1 MKYSQLKFF
10 ANIIFAFCM
19 MFVIQMS
26 VYATDASI
34 YINDSSGLISDETDT
49 LYAVGEN
56 GQSAALED
64 KAYALSEDG
73 LEEVI
78 LLPEKP
84 SPTPVATP
92 EPDYNDVKP
101 AYDVMKIGL
110 NYGKTAI
117 SEVQL
122 ANDVGSGFL
131 LGYFDRNRDFHQVAS
146 VPNNAITITADLN
159 ITTESGVTIG
169 CWHILL
175 PSSHASFDE
184 AKARADQLGGFP
196 AYYSGSYFVLYG
208 QYTSK
213 EEAQEAINTSGID
226 GKVFSASQRCVVVSE
241 TGTGKILF
249 EFDCG
254 TDFDL
259 AIRPISDQEKAIT
272 WFDENRYYG
281 DFQCARLTNNEYLTV
296 VNYVGIE
303 DYTKGVVPYEM
314 YASWPLEA
322 LKAQALCARNYAVT
336 NFNRYRSHGFDLT
349 ADIYSQVYKG
359 IGTATAET
367 NQAVDETAGRYIR
380 YRGEICRTFFFS
392 SDGGATESS
401 ENVWGTP
408 VAYLQGVVDPY
419 ESDVNTYYDS
429 WSYELTPEKAQ
440 TLLNERFGCNLN
452 TIASI
457 ECVYTEMD
465 NVKALVYTDIDGK
478 TYTVRGSRCSYA
490 VDGNSLRFKINFD
503 DDKFIVTGSGWGHNC
518 GMSQYGAL
526 SMAKV
531 HGKTAEDIIKFYYTG
546 VYIR

>member
-1 MKYSQLKFF
+1 MKYSHFKLAISVLF
-10 ANIIFAFCM
+10 AVCTAFI
-19 MFVIQMS
+19 VQTS
-26 VYATDASI
+26 AYAIDANI
-34 YINDSSGLISDETDT
+34 YINNSSEPVPDATDE
-49 LYAVGEN
+49 LYAIGGE
-56 GQSAALED
+56 GLPAVLED
-64 KAYALSEDG
+64 KSYALSENG
-73 LEEVI
+73 LEEVS
-78 LLPEKP
+78 LYAEKP
-84 SPTPVATP
+84 SPTPEVTP
-92 EPDYNDVKP
+92 EPNYTDVQP
-101 AYDVMKIGL
+101 AYNVMKIGL
-110 NYGKTAI
+110 NYGKTALT
-117 SEVQL
+117 EVCL
-122 ANDVGSGFL
+122 ENDIGNGFL
-131 LGYFDRNRDFHQVAS
+131 FGYFDRNRDFHQVAFT
-146 VPNNAITITADLN
+146 NNKAITMTADLN
-159 ITTESGVTIG
+159 ITIKDDLTIG

-175 PSSHASFDE
+175 PSSYSSFE
-184 AKARADQLGGFP
+184 TAKAKADELGGFA

-208 QYTSK
+208 QYTSRA
-213 EEAQEAINTSGID
+213 EAQEAINANAID
-226 GKVFSASQRCVVVSE
+226 GKAFSASQRCVVVSE

-254 TDFDL
+254 TDYDL
-259 AIRPISDQEKAIT
+259 AIRPVSEQEKAIT
-272 WFDENRYYG
+272 WFDQNRYYG
-281 DFQCARLTNNEYLTV
+281 DFQCARLSNNEYLTV
-296 VNYVGIE
+296 VNYVDIE

-359 IGTATAET
+359 IGTSTAET
-367 NQAVDETAGRYIR
+367 NQAVEETAGKYIR
-380 YRGEICRTFFFS
+380 YKGEICRTFFFS

-419 ESDVNTYYDS
+419 EADVKTYYDS

-440 TLLNERFGCNLN
+440 ALLNERFGCNLN
-452 TIASI
+452 KIASI
-457 ECVYTEMD
+457 ECIYTEMD
-465 NVKALVYTDIDGK
+465 NVKALVYTDVDGK
-478 TYTVRGSRCSYA
+478 SYTVRGSRCSYA
-490 VDGNSLRFKINFD
+490 IDGNSLRFKIELN